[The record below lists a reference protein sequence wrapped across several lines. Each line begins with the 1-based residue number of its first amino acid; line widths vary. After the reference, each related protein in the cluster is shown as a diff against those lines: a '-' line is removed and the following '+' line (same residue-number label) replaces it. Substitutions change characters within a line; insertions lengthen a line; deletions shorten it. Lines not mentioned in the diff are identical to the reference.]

1 MGIKA
6 QLDVSGKVLMML
18 CLALFANHS
27 LAKIAPEVN
36 RIDAPASI
44 LFVGNSLTRGND
56 GIYTHLKNLLAHT
69 AQKPEVA
76 IYNMTKNGAT
86 LLELSTP
93 ANQLIA
99 AKRWGAVIL
108 QEYSDIP
115 VANYDG
121 FLKGIQSM
129 MLDIR
134 MQRAQPVLFMTWA
147 YKDTP
152 EMTVEL
158 RDAYVLAGNQYIA
171 LVVPVGLAYA
181 KAVEALPDTPFYT
194 DDRHATLAGTYLAT
208 CVFYSSLF
216 GQPSS
221 GTSYTAGLPVELA
234 TSLQRIADETVNEFF
249 NRTK

>member
-1 MGIKA
+1 
-6 QLDVSGKVLMML
+6 
-18 CLALFANHS
+18 
-27 LAKIAPEVN
+27 
-36 RIDAPASI
+36 
-44 LFVGNSLTRGND
+44 
-56 GIYTHLKNLLAHT
+56 
-69 AQKPEVA
+69 
-76 IYNMTKNGAT
+76 MTKNGAT

-108 QEYSDIP
+108 QEYSDTPI
-115 VANYDG
+115 ANYDG
-121 FLKGIQSM
+121 FIKGIQSM

-152 EMTVEL
+152 EMTTEL
-158 RDAYVLAGNQYIA
+158 RDAYVLAGNQYKA

-181 KAVEALPDTPFYT
+181 RAVEALPDTAFYT

-221 GTSYTAGLPVELA
+221 GTSYTAGLSVELA
-234 TSLQRIADETVNEFF
+234 TSLQRIADETVNEFYT
-249 NRTK
+249 RTK